1 MRFTRI
7 LMVSAAMTLA
17 AGNVQAQTNTAIDG
31 ATDCVQSEKAGFAA
45 ANTNCARTT
54 TVDVVVPYLAAS
66 KVTGVSSITITN
78 ANMNAGFRE
87 WTGPVVEMQAN
98 FDYQITAHISG
109 FGNTKNASDLLIKNN
124 TEQNTSFA
132 PFGDNNL
139 AVTLKTGAATSNYQ
153 FTSGLRLLLNWA
165 SDEPGTLSTN
175 ITYTVVAQ

>member
-17 AGNVQAQTNTAIDG
+17 AGNVQAQTNTAING
-31 ATDCVQSEKAGFAA
+31 ATDCVQSEKAGFVA
-45 ANTNCARTT
+45 ANANCTRTT

-66 KVTGVSSITITN
+66 RVDAVNSITITN
-78 ANMNAGFRE
+78 ADMNAGTRE

-109 FGNTKNASDLLIKNN
+109 FGATKAASDLQIKNITDN
-124 TEQNTSFA
+124 TAFS
-132 PFGDNNL
+132 PFGANNF
-139 AVTLKTGAATSNYQ
+139 AVTLRTGAATANYK
-153 FTSGLRLLLNWA
+153 FTSGLKLALNWA